1 MINGGAE
8 CSVIRKYILY
18 NLQKYLYKTLDKLKR
33 EEYIKL
39 IKKKYQGRV
48 LGYGP

>member
-8 CSVIRKYILY
+8 Y
-18 NLQKYLYKTLDKLKR
+18 YLYKTLDKLKR

>member
-8 CSVIRKYILY
+8 CSVIKNMFYIICK
-18 NLQKYLYKTLDKLKR
+18 KYLYKTLDKLKR

-39 IKKKYQGRV
+39 IKKKNIRV
-48 LGYGP
+48 GS